1 MRNTYGHAYVP
12 RGIMKIIPFWEY
24 RYPMTFARIGT
35 FGAIFCVALGG
46 AIFCVALGGAL
57 GVAGYAWGAA
67 LFAAAALRA
76 WIAYQLVQ
84 CARS

>member
-35 FGAIFCVALGG
+35 FGAV
-46 AIFCVALGGAL
+46 FCVALGGAL
-57 GVAGYAWGAA
+57 CVAGYAWGAA